1 MVENKNTFACVLLRA
16 QNARTWRHES
26 KLHDPGYKI
35 HPPNTRVWSFR
46 RLCGGPYS
54 TEEGA
59 RECFPSY
66 LESVVSKG
74 GLPLPAVRLI
84 FQQCAQEFCT
94 GFKFWVD
101 LGLWLIL
108 FYWLGVGSQ
117 GFRFRRVSRL
127 GGFHAYGTVEVED
140 AS

>member
-1 MVENKNTFACVLLRA
+1 MLVHGDMNLKSTIPATKYTPQIHGFGAFGACAEVPIPQRKGLE
-16 QNARTWRHES
+16 T
-26 KLHDPGYKI
+26 K
-35 HPPNTRVWSFR
+35 
-46 RLCGGPYS
+46 
-54 TEEGA
+54 
-59 RECFPSY
+59 CFPSY

-127 GGFHAYGTVEVED
+127 WYCRSGGCELKFTSRELPVC
-140 AS
+140 